1 MGAARASATAVAA
14 VVLGVT
20 AVLLVVTWSASIG
33 PGAVLTG
40 EGLATHRVTPTPT
53 PTDSVSG
60 SIGRPPDPRRRERSD
75 AQPVVGAV
83 LLVLALGLVAG
94 VALGVGLI
102 LRRLVAEVL
111 ARRRPALHP
120 QALPFPVLDP
130 GDRVR
135 HELAEDADEQRAAL
149 LEGSPRNAVVACWH
163 RFELQ
168 AADAGLSRRPS
179 ETSAEFTLRALDLVQ
194 ADPGAV
200 LRFAEIY
207 REARFSD
214 HPLDEDTRAAAV
226 AALEEIHAGLR
237 AGLAGSPAPD
247 TGGPR

>member
-1 MGAARASATAVAA
+1 MGAARASTTAVAA
-14 VVLGVT
+14 VVLGVA

-40 EGLATHRVTPTPT
+40 EGPATHRSSPTPT

-60 SIGRPPDPRRRERSD
+60 SLGHPPEPRRRERSG

-83 LLVLALGLVAG
+83 LLVLALGLISA
-94 VALGVGLI
+94 VALGVGLV

-111 ARRRPALHP
+111 ARRRPAP
-120 QALPFPVLDP
+120 RAPDLPFPVLDA

-135 HELAEDADEQRAAL
+135 HELEEDADDQRAAL
-149 LEGSPRNAVVACWH
+149 LEGSPRNAVVECWH
-163 RFELQ
+163 RFEQQ
-168 AADAGLSRRPS
+168 AAAAGLTRRPS
-179 ETSAEFTLRALDLVQ
+179 ETSAEFTLRALDLVR
-194 ADPGAV
+194 ADEGAV

-214 HPLDEDTRAAAV
+214 HPLGEETRAAAV
-226 AALEEIHAGLR
+226 AALDEIHAGLR
-237 AGLAGSPAPD
+237 AGLASQARHP
-247 TGGPR
+247 GGPR